1 MVNCRTEK
9 KVLNEVRSDKNIIK
23 MKVVQKLSGTSG
35 GDRYTGTVADN
46 NARRR
51 GNGGRC
57 SGGES
62 TSIRCNMICGAGVE
76 VPFMLGRLLELKC
89 L

>member
-1 MVNCRTEK
+1 LSNRN

-23 MKVVQKLSGTSG
+23 MKVVRKLSGTSG
-35 GDRYTGTVADN
+35 GDRDTGTVADN
-46 NARRR
+46 NDRRI
-51 GNGGRC
+51 GNGARC

-76 VPFMLGRLLELKC
+76 VPFMLGGC
-89 L
+89 WS

>member
-1 MVNCRTEK
+1 LSNRK

-46 NARRR
+46 NVRRR
-51 GNGGRC
+51 GSERG
-57 SGGES
+57 
-62 TSIRCNMICGAGVE
+62 
-76 VPFMLGRLLELKC
+76 
-89 L
+89 